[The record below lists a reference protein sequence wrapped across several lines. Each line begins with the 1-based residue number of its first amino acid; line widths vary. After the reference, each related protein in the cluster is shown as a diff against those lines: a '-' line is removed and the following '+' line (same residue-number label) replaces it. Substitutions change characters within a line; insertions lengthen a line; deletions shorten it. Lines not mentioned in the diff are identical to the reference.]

1 MPTKNLLFLLLTLF
15 TQNVIAQ
22 NLNHVAF
29 DTNGPMG
36 ECLFPQ
42 DENGEIKFSGIV
54 DCPYSSDTIMGLAKE
69 FIYDITKRYD
79 AKTKN
84 NLEGITK
91 VACYMELKVGKNYLS
106 LNIGGIDIGTWERAA
121 STIRFNLMIE
131 IRNHKYR
138 YTLSDFYT
146 ERRRIHGEAKE
157 QGPSNMIHWQ
167 RVNSLTKE
175 LISARKSEKQ
185 EKQDQLELEKAQY
198 QAEFNAVNDVI
209 NGLKTFTII
218 SDDF

>member
-1 MPTKNLLFLLLTLF
+1 MKKLFIAIIAMLLPMLAST
-15 TQNVIAQ
+15 Q

-42 DENGEIKFSGIV
+42 DENGEIVFTGIV
-54 DCPYSSDTIMGLAKE
+54 ETPYSSDTIMGLAKE
-69 FIYDITKRYD
+69 FIYDITKKYD

-91 VACYMELKVGKNYLS
+91 VACDMELKVGKNYLS
-106 LNIGGIDIGTWERAA
+106 LNIGGIDVGTWERAA

-138 YTLSDFYT
+138 YTLSNFYT
-146 ERRRIHGEAKE
+146 ERRRIPGAAKE

-175 LISARKSEKQ
+175 MESARSKDKQ
-185 EKQDQLELEKAQY
+185 EKQDLIDFEKHQY
-198 QAEFNAVNDVI
+198 QAELNAVNDVI
-209 NGLKTFTII
+209 NGLKKMAII
-218 SDDF
+218 EDDF

>member
-1 MPTKNLLFLLLTLF
+1 MIFL
-15 TQNVIAQ
+15 QNGVAQ

-42 DENGEIKFSGIV
+42 NENGEITFTGIV
-54 DCPYSSDTIMGLAKE
+54 ECPFSSDTIMGLAKE
-69 FIYDITKRYD
+69 FIYEITKRYD

-91 VACYMELKVGKNYLS
+91 LACDIELKVGKNYLS
-106 LNIGGIDIGTWERAA
+106 LNIGGIDVGTWERAA

-146 ERRRIHGEAKE
+146 ERRRIHGAAKE

-175 LISARKSEKQ
+175 LNSARSRDKQ
-185 EKQDQLELEKAQY
+185 EKQEQIELEKAQY

-209 NGLKTFTII
+209 NGLKMFTEIK
-218 SDDF
+218 DDF